1 MNASS
6 PRASRQTPKE
16 KKGPYTLPCGCN
28 ALGVCCPQ
36 EKALGGAL
44 DQARAAWL
52 QSGTR
57 PGDARFPL
65 FYRPLLD
72 ARLDYHAHFGQRYF
86 PDQDGLWRDQL
97 AARAVGG
104 EKSMTEKSSMKER
117 Q

>member
-52 QSGTR
+52 ESGTQ
-57 PGDARFPL
+57 PGNARFPL

-72 ARLDYHAHFGQRYF
+72 ARLDYHATLGSGISRTETDFGAIIATVSIIWQR
-86 PDQDGLWRDQL
+86 
-97 AARAVGG
+97 
-104 EKSMTEKSSMKER
+104 ENHESKHSKN
-117 Q
+117 